1 MFKTLLIIGL
11 GGGLGSMARY
21 LVQFAA
27 AKSLLGAF
35 PFGTFIVNIAG
46 SLLIGIVFGLSDRVT
61 GISPEWRI
69 FLATGFCG
77 GFTTF
82 STFSYENLAL
92 LRDGNYLYFM
102 LYSLLSLVLGLGST
116 LLGMV
121 ITR

>member
-82 STFSYENLAL
+82 SYENLAL

-102 LYSLLSLVLGLGST
+102 LYSLLSLILGLGAT

>member
-1 MFKTLLIIGL
+1 MFKTLLIVGV

-21 LVQFAA
+21 LVQFVA
-27 AKSLLGAF
+27 AKSMLGAF
-35 PFGTFIVNIAG
+35 PFGTFIVNITG

-82 STFSYENLAL
+82 STFSNENLAL
-92 LRDGNYLYFM
+92 LRDGNYLVFM
-102 LYSLLSLVLGLGST
+102 LYSLLSLSLGLGAT

-121 ITR
+121 IVR